1 MGGVSRTRCRSCVP
15 FSLTSLSK
23 TDAQP
28 CLVRFV
34 SRTESPNALSES
46 ELLAIYHLDPGDP
59 SRENLHLR
67 RLHSPPSSSSS
78 YRAPQR
84 QPTSP
89 TAAQYNTEALNT
101 LQATN
106 RTATKKMNR
115 ASTVSVLSGLG
126 MQLSSPPTSPGGTT
140 LKSPR
145 LGKLR
150 NFFGHRPPSELI
162 TNHLQ
167 EYFPFTDRKV
177 LNRTARNSI
186 MRKRQTMGIAGG
198 GGGAQ
203 WSARFVSRFSSSTM
217 ASGGDADGFTS
228 SRNSL
233 TDNSLVEEEEEPP
246 KEKGPHLNLPRMSVE
261 TVDGRNVD
269 LTLIDEVVQ
278 PPAGTS
284 RKQKRQTRLLLPPVN
299 IESDSLA
306 AQIEQNLDAS
316 ASSEADTDKAEKAA
330 RRASKRVSKI
340 VELKSKEMPNAGQ
353 IPTVDHVT
361 SGIEASRRASYSSLR
376 PTSGSSVALVE
387 PPSRRT
393 SMAEVPIDEEEA
405 VAQQEEEEEE
415 EEEYEE
421 EEEEEYEEEE
431 EEEEE
436 DQDTL
441 VDLDTPAKITSK
453 ATTKTIKWIRGALI
467 GSGSFGNVYLGMD
480 SQRGLLMAVKQ
491 VELKGSASDERKK
504 AMLSALE
511 REIDLLKTLQHE
523 NIVQYLGQLDISSTV
538 I

>member
-1 MGGVSRTRCRSCVP
+1 MNLTTRSCLVSIVP
-15 FSLTSLSK
+15 SNT
-23 TDAQP
+23 
-28 CLVRFV
+28 
-34 SRTESPNALSES
+34 LSES
-46 ELLAIYHLDPGDP
+46 ELLAILHSDPGDP

-67 RLHSPPSSSSS
+67 RLHSPSS
-78 YRAPQR
+78 YRTPQR

-89 TAAQYNTEALNT
+89 TTTQYNTEALNT

-126 MQLSSPPTSPGGTT
+126 MQVSSPPTSPGGTT

-177 LNRTARNSI
+177 LNRTARNSV
-186 MRKRQTMGIAGG
+186 MRKRQTMGLS

-203 WSARFVSRFSSSTM
+203 WPPRFASRFSTSTTTSG
-217 ASGGDADGFTS
+217 SGGDADGPAS
-228 SRNSL
+228 SRNSFAGK
-233 TDNSLVEEEEEPP
+233 SLVEEEEEPP
-246 KEKGPHLNLPRMSVE
+246 KEKGPHLSLPRMSVE
-261 TVDGRNVD
+261 TVDGRSVD
-269 LTLIDEVVQ
+269 LTFIDEEAQ
-278 PPAGTS
+278 PPPAAAS
-284 RKQKRQTRLLLPPVN
+284 KKQKRRTQVMLPPVS
-299 IESDSLA
+299 IDSDSFA
-306 AQIEQNLDAS
+306 EQISQISQNLGAS
-316 ASSEADTDKAEKAA
+316 ASAAGDKDKGDKAA

-340 VELKSKEMPNAGQ
+340 VELRSKEMPNDAGQ

-361 SGIEASRRASYSSLR
+361 SGIEANRRASHASLR
-376 PTSGSSVALVE
+376 PTSGVGGAFVE

-405 VAQQEEEEEE
+405 VAQQEEEDEEE
-415 EEEYEE
+415 V
-421 EEEEEYEEEE
+421 EEE

-436 DQDTL
+436 DYEEEGEGEEGEEGEEEGEEDEEDTL
-441 VDLDTPAKITSK
+441 VDTDAPAKITSK

-523 NIVQYLGQLDISSTV
+523 NIVQYLGQFENYLN
-538 I
+538 

>member
-1 MGGVSRTRCRSCVP
+1 
-15 FSLTSLSK
+15 
-23 TDAQP
+23 
-28 CLVRFV
+28 
-34 SRTESPNALSES
+34 
-46 ELLAIYHLDPGDP
+46 
-59 SRENLHLR
+59 
-67 RLHSPPSSSSS
+67 
-78 YRAPQR
+78 
-84 QPTSP
+84 
-89 TAAQYNTEALNT
+89 
-101 LQATN
+101 
-106 RTATKKMNR
+106 MNR

-177 LNRTARNSI
+177 LNRTARNSV
-186 MRKRQTMGIAGG
+186 MRKRQTLGVGGAGG
-198 GGGAQ
+198 GSGAQ
-203 WSARFVSRFSSSTM
+203 WSARFVSRFSTSTM

-233 TDNSLVEEEEEPP
+233 ADNSLVEEEEEPP

-261 TVDGRNVD
+261 TVDGRSVD
-269 LTLIDEVVQ
+269 LTLIDEVDQ

-316 ASSEADTDKAEKAA
+316 ATSAADTDKAEKAA

-340 VELKSKEMPNAGQ
+340 VELKSKEMPNAGE

-376 PTSGSSVALVE
+376 PSSGSSVALVE

-421 EEEEEYEEEE
+421 EEEEYEEEDGEEE

-441 VDLDTPAKITSK
+441 VDVDTPAKITSK

-491 VELKGSASDERKK
+491 VELNGSASDERKK
-504 AMLSALE
+504 SMLSALE

-523 NIVQYLGQLDISSTV
+523 NIVQYLGQLDIFLTL